1 MDLQKQISAHSG
13 RWKAPAFFDEE
24 DLKVEQRSYLRDF
37 LFYTALNV
45 LGMIGL
51 SCYILADTF
60 FISKGLGANGLAALN
75 LAIPIYSFI
84 HGSGL
89 MLGIGGATKYSIF
102 KGQRAHKNADQ
113 VFSNTLYA
121 GGILILIFLS
131 AGLFLSGKI
140 TVLLGADEEIYAM
153 TKTYLQVILLFSPA
167 FMMNDILICF
177 VRNDGSPSLSMTAM
191 LVGSFANIILDY
203 IFIFSM
209 GLGIFGAV
217 LATGFA
223 PVISM
228 MILSIHWLKKRS
240 HFRFKWIKPQPKMMG
255 SMLALGVP
263 SLISEVASG
272 IVIIVFN
279 MIILKLLGNVGVA
292 AYGVVANLSLVVVSV
307 YTGIAQ
313 GMQPLVSKSY
323 GYGDAKGIQK
333 TLMYALITMGAVSA
347 VIYAGILLFADPI
360 AGIFNSEQNLKLQ
373 KIAVDG
379 LKLYFL
385 AVPFVG
391 FNIVISMFFT
401 STEKAVPAQMVS
413 LLRGMILIIPMAF
426 LFSSLWGITGVW
438 ITFPVTEGIV
448 ALLGFVWYSLNS
460 KQKAG

>member
-1 MDLQKQISAHSG
+1 M
-13 RWKAPAFFDEE
+13 
-24 DLKVEQRSYLRDF
+24 EQRSYLRDF

-45 LGMIGL
+45 PGMMGL

-203 IFIFSM
+203 IFIFPM

-333 TLMYALITMGAVSA
+333 TLGYALITMGAVSA

-448 ALLGFVWYSLNS
+448 ALLGFVLYSLNS
-460 KQKAG
+460 KQKAGQR

>member
-1 MDLQKQISAHSG
+1 M
-13 RWKAPAFFDEE
+13 
-24 DLKVEQRSYLRDF
+24 EQRSYLRDF

-45 LGMIGL
+45 LGMMGL

-75 LAIPIYSFI
+75 LAIPSYSFI

-203 IFIFSM
+203 IFIFPM

-333 TLMYALITMGAVSA
+333 TLGYALITMGAVSA
-347 VIYAGILLFADPI
+347 VIYAGILLFAAPI

-448 ALLGFVWYSLNS
+448 ALLGFVLYSLNS
-460 KQKAG
+460 KQKAGQR

>member
-1 MDLQKQISAHSG
+1 M
-13 RWKAPAFFDEE
+13 
-24 DLKVEQRSYLRDF
+24 EQRSYLRDF

-45 LGMIGL
+45 LGMMGL

-203 IFIFSM
+203 IFIFPM

-272 IVIIVFN
+272 IVIIVSN

-333 TLMYALITMGAVSA
+333 TLGYALITMGAVSA

-448 ALLGFVWYSLNS
+448 ALLGFVLYSLNS
-460 KQKAG
+460 KQKAGQR

>member
-1 MDLQKQISAHSG
+1 M
-13 RWKAPAFFDEE
+13 
-24 DLKVEQRSYLRDF
+24 EQRSYLRDF